1 MGINKELENLEAKP
15 QVRPLNGW
23 PIQDSLKGRILF

>member
-1 MGINKELENLEAKP
+1 MGVNKELENLEAKP
-15 QVRPLNGW
+15 QARLLNSW